1 MQFAGNCW
9 GQGWEERTEEDRQ
22 VGWGQMKWRI
32 LYAMHIVSDFAHV
45 DGELLYLE
53 QKSSMIGSEF

>member
-1 MQFAGNCW
+1 MIK
-9 GQGWEERTEEDRQ
+9 GWEERTEEARQ
-22 VGWGQMKWRI
+22 VGWGQMKGRI